1 MHPTLC
7 PHTAL
12 LHTPLSD
19 FRWDRTLTFIH
30 NVFVFLGA
38 AVKRGKKD
46 TNLTRQ
52 LCLRKETIYQKLGVI
67 YASLSELNPNSA
79 CVISSATVLRDPS
92 RPQRQIRSARRPLQ
106 LVHQQ
111 LGRPL
116 DTPGRLLHL
125 LCLEKAEQ
133 HGQIQDTNEW
143 CLSV

>member
-1 MHPTLC
+1 MDNASHTVS
-7 PHTAL
+7 HTAL

-19 FRWDRTLTFIH
+19 FKWDWSLTFIH
-30 NVFVFLGA
+30 NGFVFLGA
-38 AVKRGKKD
+38 AAKRGKKD

-52 LCLRKETIYQKLGVI
+52 LCLGKETIYQKQGVI
-67 YASLSELNPNSA
+67 YASLSELNPNSP
-79 CVISSATVLRDPS
+79 CHLTATVLRDPS
-92 RPQRQIRSARRPLQ
+92 QRQIHSARRPLQ

-143 CLSV
+143 CLSA